1 MENSLKKKQNTLMSK
16 CYQKKGIDPAARRL
30 KFYLFIFNF
39 NLFLSGGYLLYNI
52 VLVSAMYQH
61 ESAIGIHM
69 SPPS

>member
-1 MENSLKKKQNTLMSK
+1 MPQFMGSQRAEHKLATEQ
-16 CYQKKGIDPAARRL
+16 QQ
-30 KFYLFIFNF
+30 
-39 NLFLSGGYLLYNI
+39 I